1 MFEGGQA
8 GEWRAKVSNAG
19 VMLASVAPVTEF
31 LTKAGQGQLAT
42 QCEHTEGK
50 LFILSLLRSG
60 HCILKNVKAVY
71 VLYD

>member
-50 LFILSLLRSG
+50 LFSLLLFCGLVIVFST
-60 HCILKNVKAVY
+60 LKNAEC
-71 VLYD
+71 